1 MSLLK
6 NTPEIFKIDK
16 CVDISKTIED
26 INGKWEN
33 INQSMNGVK
42 NVLEKS
48 IYGHNRAKRQIE
60 RVIGQWITGKQSG
73 YCFGFEGPRVGKNF
87 ISKKD

>member
-1 MSLLK
+1 
-6 NTPEIFKIDK
+6 
-16 CVDISKTIED
+16 
-26 INGKWEN
+26 
-33 INQSMNGVK
+33 MNGVK

-73 YCFGFEGPRVGKNF
+73 YCFGFEGSLGFAPRSGN
-87 ISKKD
+87 IL